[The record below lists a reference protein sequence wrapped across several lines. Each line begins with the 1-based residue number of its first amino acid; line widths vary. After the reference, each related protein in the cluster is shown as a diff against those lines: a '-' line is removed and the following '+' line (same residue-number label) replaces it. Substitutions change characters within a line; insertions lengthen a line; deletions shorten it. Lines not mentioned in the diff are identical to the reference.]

1 MSFNANKLAR
11 KTGDEAEQLNKIHKM
26 FENNSEEELLRRAA
40 EVDLSEIGIKNYDN

>member
-26 FENNSEEELLRRAA
+26 FAKNSREELLERAA
-40 EVDLSEIGIKNYDN
+40 EVDLGEIGIKNFDN